1 MKRRKIVV
9 PVLYCSWILDSI
21 IIPYW
26 ILVQTLAGF
35 RTTVYP
41 SASKTT
47 LVSVPCVPSMCFN
60 VRHNMFNSVNLLNS
74 VKSAKIHCYTVSA
87 WSRSMDIDLMRDLA
101 FFVETKFETNDTRL
115 TPSSVYCL
123 LTSAVGFAARPQAPL
138 IFRFLKRHKS

>member
-1 MKRRKIVV
+1 MGRSRVKRRKIVV

-21 IIPYW
+21 VIPIW
-26 ILVQTLAGF
+26 ILVQALAGF
-35 RTTVYP
+35 GTINVYP

-47 LVSVPCVPSMCFN
+47 LVSVPCVPCMCFN

-101 FFVETKFETNDTRL
+101 FFVETNLKLFEGHTRVICIIYDRN
-115 TPSSVYCL
+115 T
-123 LTSAVGFAARPQAPL
+123 Q
-138 IFRFLKRHKS
+138 